1 MVILDS
7 ICEGP
12 VLGTR
17 IKGSGD
23 LIKKSVKLELEAI
36 LNELRVNLE
45 NNYKDLAHD
54 ALKKLH
60 STLEEYLEKGLLK
73 EKDYARYKKIA
84 DDYSV
89 KMADYHH

>member
-1 MVILDS
+1 MLKRGIRMELDN
-7 ICEGP
+7 
-12 VLGTR
+12 LL
-17 IKGSGD
+17 KD
-23 LIKKSVKLELEAI
+23 LQM
-36 LNELRVNLE
+36 NLE